1 LEELE
6 RLTEKRDRERKKE
19 KDRKIRIWNKKREK
33 TDI

>member
-6 RLTEKRDRERKKE
+6 RLTEKREREKE